1 MNKNKENETIN
12 TNIVKMDPDNID
24 YNIIKEASEIINKG
38 GVVVFPTETV
48 YGIGADA
55 LNDEAVEKIFKSKG
69 RPQDNP
75 LIVHIADYSELYN
88 LVSDIPENAKLL
100 ADEFWPGPLTMILN
114 KKDILSDKITAGLQT
129 AAIRLPINKIARALI
144 RESKKPIAAPS
155 ANISGKP
162 SPTEARHVID
172 DLMGKVDMI
181 IDGGSTDIGL
191 ESTVVDMTSE
201 VPMILRPGKV
211 TKEDII
217 NVLGKCDYDP
227 SIIKNDDKL
236 IPKSPGQ
243 KYRHYSPK
251 ARVILYKG
259 PIEKIIEK
267 INNDYEKF
275 SSEGYKAGIM
285 STVQTDAYYI
295 GKTKIMV
302 GDRTKPLTISSNLF
316 KVLRDFDHMGIDL
329 ILAEQVDDSGLG
341 KAIMNRLSKASSQTI
356 ILRKSDTPLTQG
368 ESLWDRR
375 NVPVR
380 RWNMNILFVC
390 TGNTCRS
397 SMAEGILKFLL
408 KENNIE
414 NINVSSAG
422 ISAFEGQQANENA
435 IKVLINKGIDIKN
448 HKARQL
454 TEEIIKDTDL
464 ILTMTDGHKKII
476 TSALPE
482 YSDKVY
488 TLKEYAL
495 IVNNERTENISLD
508 IEDPY
513 GMNIKTYEETE
524 NMIEEQLS
532 KIIKALDKQ

>member
-1 MNKNKENETIN
+1 MKENKENETIN
-12 TNIVKMDPDNID
+12 TKIVKLDPDNID

-55 LNDEAVEKIFKSKG
+55 LNDEAVDKIFKAKG

-75 LIVHIADYSELYN
+75 LIVHIADYNELYN
-88 LVSDIPENAKLL
+88 LISDIPENAKLL
-100 ADEFWPGPLTMILN
+100 ADKFWPGPLTMILN
-114 KKDILSDKITAGLQT
+114 KKDVLSDKITAGLKT
-129 AAIRLPINKIARALI
+129 AAVRLPVNKIALALI

-162 SPTEARHVID
+162 SPTEVGHVIE

-259 PIEKIIEK
+259 SIEKIIEK

-275 SSEGYKAGIM
+275 SSEGYKAGII

-316 KVLRDFDHMGIDL
+316 KVLRVFDHMEIDL

-356 ILRKSDTPLTQG
+356 I
-368 ESLWDRR
+368 
-375 NVPVR
+375 V
-380 RWNMNILFVC
+380 
-390 TGNTCRS
+390 
-397 SMAEGILKFLL
+397 
-408 KENNIE
+408 
-414 NINVSSAG
+414 
-422 ISAFEGQQANENA
+422 
-435 IKVLINKGIDIKN
+435 
-448 HKARQL
+448 
-454 TEEIIKDTDL
+454 
-464 ILTMTDGHKKII
+464 
-476 TSALPE
+476 
-482 YSDKVY
+482 
-488 TLKEYAL
+488 
-495 IVNNERTENISLD
+495 
-508 IEDPY
+508 
-513 GMNIKTYEETE
+513 
-524 NMIEEQLS
+524 
-532 KIIKALDKQ
+532 